1 MLPNLLFAVENSKIE
16 ASSTDKAS
24 SIWERRHSQSIYTKW
39 TPEEDDMLKASV
51 DRYGSG
57 AWETISKDIPGRSH
71 QQCRQRWHRLE
82 DLGKRD
88 RSDMDASH
96 SPAISNLLTQ
106 QQQPSLGSPSPPRSA
121 ALDDEPHT
129 PPHQVQYDAAHE
141 LPRKPYE
148 PYPPLQETHHSR
160 YHPPTVNSSESL
172 LQPRTTPTSM
182 YRPPSPVSTPKKRKI
197 ESVP

>member
-121 ALDDEPHT
+121 ALD
-129 PPHQVQYDAAHE
+129 
-141 LPRKPYE
+141 
-148 PYPPLQETHHSR
+148 
-160 YHPPTVNSSESL
+160 PPTVNSSESL

>member
-1 MLPNLLFAVENSKIE
+1 MTHTISLLPVEIESK
-16 ASSTDKAS
+16 STDQAS
-24 SIWERRHSQSIYTKW
+24 SIWERRRSQSIYTKW

-51 DRYGSG
+51 DRHGPG
-57 AWETISKDIPGRSH
+57 AWEAIAKDLPGRNY

-82 DLGKRD
+82 DHGKRD
-88 RSDMDASH
+88 RPDMDASH

-129 PPHQVQYDAAHE
+129 PPHQVQYEAAHE
-141 LPRKPYE
+141 LPRKTYE
-148 PYPPLQETHHSR
+148 PYPPLQEKHHPR

-172 LQPRTTPTSM
+172 LQPQTTPTSM